1 MYMTTPLLWDSAQQQ
16 YRSFNQI
23 YISNLIFD
31 KKKIKISDF
40 SDSIFFV

>member
-1 MYMTTPLLWDSAQQQ
+1 MTTPLLWDSAQQQ

-31 KKKIKISDF
+31 KKKSKSVTLATLFFLF
-40 SDSIFFV
+40 S